1 MTTEETTEDS
11 LPPSTFIRI
20 GCLDVEGSV
29 RLKVISRALGGKE
42 LCPDFV
48 FEMKNLAELSDRIK
62 YASEESYRKTGRKGC
77 TTEELYEIIEQFV
90 KTKLRKR
97 MGSTVTDIARGVLDP
112 KYGGSK
118 TVEET
123 KRALAGVRN
132 TVDRYTKNVVDV
144 TEKQVE
150 NKLARQLSRWG
161 LSNDQIDTVKKASKA
176 AAETAASSLASA
188 QAQLDEMKKSASEAG
203 LRAAEE
209 ETEYAMTKW
218 GLNEEQSKWI
228 KAGYKAAA
236 DAALAGID
244 SVFQDDGDSNET
256 ESTINLSKN
265 NDENKR
271 NSDVFYPPW

>member
-1 MTTEETTEDS
+1 MKWN
-11 LPPSTFIRI
+11 
-20 GCLDVEGSV
+20 SV
-29 RLKVISRALGGKE
+29 
-42 LCPDFV
+42 
-48 FEMKNLAELSDRIK
+48 
-62 YASEESYRKTGRKGC
+62 
-77 TTEELYEIIEQFV
+77 
-90 KTKLRKR
+90 LRKR

-228 KAGYKAAA
+228 KAGYKVS
-236 DAALAGID
+236 DTS
-244 SVFQDDGDSNET
+244 SV
-256 ESTINLSKN
+256 
-265 NDENKR
+265 
-271 NSDVFYPPW
+271 